1 MWLQTTYGNFAVA
14 REAEDHQRGMLILQS
29 SSYDDLSSVSCRWL
43 NNVQV
48 RCEKNETFPY
58 YVRVPESVLGLA
70 IAQMASS
77 VWYSALPTAMKTLYG
92 EPESSNF
99 GDMQLALSYDPP
111 DPFDLEGLDEVK
123 ETLIFEV
130 GVEGGSLSIGIKE
143 HGGCKMYVA
152 HLYDS
157 TPCLLDEKDGGG
169 RAIIR
174 DQEFSNWD
182 DALKHL
188 ARHPWWRFSPM
199 HIAHE
204 YRDLVRVALRRQGVD
219 PETDRWAL
227 ALGLDESG
235 SDE

>member
-14 REAEDHQRGMLILQS
+14 REAEDHQGVMLILQS
-29 SSYDDLSSVSCRWL
+29 SSYEDLSSVSCRWL
-43 NNVQV
+43 NNVEVQFQ
-48 RCEKNETFPY
+48 KNATIPY
-58 YVRVPESVLGLA
+58 YVRIPESVLGLA
-70 IAQMASS
+70 IAQMTSS
-77 VWYSALPTAMKTLYG
+77 VWYSAFPEAMKTLHG
-92 EPESSNF
+92 DAASSHCS
-99 GDMQLALSYDPP
+99 DIQMALSYVAPN
-111 DPFDLEGLDEVK
+111 PFDLEDLHEVK

-157 TPCLLDEKDGGG
+157 TPCLLDEEDGGG
-169 RAIIR
+169 RAIIQ

-188 ARHPWWRFSPM
+188 ARHPWWRFSPR

-204 YRDLVRVALRRQGVD
+204 YRNLVRVALRRQGVD
-219 PETDRWAL
+219 PETYRWAL

-235 SDE
+235 CDE